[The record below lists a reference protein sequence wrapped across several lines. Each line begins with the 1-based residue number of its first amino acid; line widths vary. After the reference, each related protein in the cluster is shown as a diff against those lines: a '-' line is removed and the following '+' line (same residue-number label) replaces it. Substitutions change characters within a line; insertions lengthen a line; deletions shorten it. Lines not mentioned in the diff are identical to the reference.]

1 MAAQRKL
8 VLFYELGLGAW
19 LELVS
24 WWCVVHCKRPTL
36 LLRSTPVWKRRRIFI
51 DVHVDVLSHSWTFFF
66 RHRCRRCW
74 GNWPLENGSLRLSSW
89 VLSRRRATSEVAVW
103 RGASWERCLPV
114 VCVCGG
120 RKKMLTNLYGACGV
134 VSFIIICELFNIF
147 IANDNQIG
155 NWRVFDERRL
165 KCRFWVFVR
174 SKGGG
179 ITRVA
184 CKFFFIEQWRLQRWL
199 F

>member
-1 MAAQRKL
+1 MMCCALQETNLAAKVNPGVKATTYFHWRPRGCPLSLLNLFFPSSVPPLLRKL
-8 VLFYELGLGAW
+8 ATRKRLSPLVQLGLKSSKSDVRGRCVAW
-19 LELVS
+19 GFLRKMPS
-24 WWCVVHCKRPTL
+24 CCVC
-36 LLRSTPVWKRRRIFI
+36 
-51 DVHVDVLSHSWTFFF
+51 
-66 RHRCRRCW
+66 
-74 GNWPLENGSLRLSSW
+74 
-89 VLSRRRATSEVAVW
+89 
-103 RGASWERCLPV
+103 